1 MSLCS
6 KPLRLAVIGAG
17 RLNIATGSHLPA
29 IKKLSSVKLVALCDI
44 REDGVKEQ
52 ALQYGVPYYTDY
64 EEVLENK
71 EIDAVDICTPDHVH
85 CEQIIKAAKY
95 GKHVFCEKPFAISM
109 QEAAAIKDAI
119 KANNVTFMSGH
130 HMRFTTMCRNIREAI
145 TEGTIGNVVFGK
157 VIYKGAF
164 FPYEKNSLYYKKASG
179 GQFVHNGPHYVDK
192 LFYLMGQT
200 KAETTFSRTK
210 SVYADKNDSMET
222 ANFTSVMLK
231 FPNGA
236 TGYVEQNL
244 TILNPRGYPTKEDIL
259 IVGTKGVIQ
268 WNTLDNAPV
277 VKYLNGKVFIS
288 DPRPMMD
295 VSDDPYASELN
306 HFAEC
311 VFKGKS
317 PETDI
322 ELSYNVLD
330 VCLRAIA

>member
-1 MSLCS
+1 MSFCG

-17 RLNIATGSHLPA
+17 RPNIATSSHLPA
-29 IKKLSSVKLVALCDI
+29 IKKISSVKLAALCDI
-44 REDGVKEQ
+44 LEDGVKEQ
-52 ALQYGVPYYTDY
+52 AIKYNVPYYIDY
-64 EEVLENK
+64 QEILENK
-71 EIDAVDICTPDHVH
+71 DIDAIDICTPDHLH
-85 CEQIIKAAKY
+85 CEHIIMAAKH
-95 GKHVFCEKPFAISM
+95 GKHIFCEKPFAINM
-109 QEAAAIKDAI
+109 QEAKAIRDAI
-119 KANNVTFMSGH
+119 EANNVIFMSGH
-130 HMRFTTMCRNIREAI
+130 HMRFTTMCRKIHETI
-145 TEGTIGNVVFGK
+145 SQGTIGKVIFGK

-164 FPYEKNSLYYKKASG
+164 FPYEKGSLYYKKASG

-200 KAETTFSRTK
+200 KAEKVFPRKK
-210 SVYADKNDSMET
+210 SVYVDQNDSLET
-222 ANFTSVMLK
+222 SNFTSVMLK
-231 FPNGA
+231 FADGA
-236 TGYVEQNL
+236 IGYVEQNL

-259 IVGTKGVIQ
+259 IVGTNGVVQ

-295 VSDDPYASELN
+295 VSDDPYASEIN

-311 VFKGKS
+311 VSKGKS